1 LAGEFAFC
9 ELCAQGRA
17 TVLARRSVIKPFV
30 QGHPGFPLKITDRRL
45 QFIDR
50 ENDFADEGVLFE
62 DFADDFFGNPFK
74 QWGGLMHSILDD
86 AEEEDIVH
94 DAVQALEGFAGF
106 IVEDVQVDF
115 EGVACRQFFLE
126 DAMAARENEIM
137 QLNGDHG

>member
-1 LAGEFAFC
+1 
-9 ELCAQGRA
+9 
-17 TVLARRSVIKPFV
+17 
-30 QGHPGFPLKITDRRL
+30 L